1 MPVSRP
7 CVLIADDDPLIVA
20 TLGHAL
26 RAADFEV
33 IEAHNA
39 ASAFDACVAHSPAL
53 AIVDYSMPGANGV
66 ELASRVANETAVAV
80 IFLSAY
86 GDDAIVREAIAAGAM
101 TYLVKPIDTLQL
113 VPAVRTAIERSKELR
128 ALRCQADQ
136 LSSALK
142 GGRNVS
148 IVTGL
153 LMEKYQIG
161 QQEALE
167 RLRRQARSTRTR
179 LEVLATEVLR
189 VADDAG
195 KIYETL
201 SRSTAQEPARTGEKS

>member
-1 MPVSRP
+1 MPTSKL

-20 TLGHAL
+20 TLSHAL
-26 RAADFEV
+26 RAANFEAL
-33 IEAHNA
+33 EANDA
-39 ASAFDACVAHSPAL
+39 ESAFRACVAHAPAL
-53 AIVDYSMPGANGV
+53 AIVDYSMPGTNGV
-66 ELASRVANETAVAV
+66 DLAARIANETAVPV

-86 GDDAIVREAIAAGAM
+86 GDETIVREAIAAGAM
-101 TYLVKPIDTLQL
+101 TYLVKPIDTSQL
-113 VPAVRTAIERSKELR
+113 LPAVHTAIERSRELR

-136 LSSALK
+136 LNSALK

-148 IVTGL
+148 VATGL

-167 RLRRQARSTRTR
+167 RLRRQARSSRTR

-201 SRSTAQEPARTGEKS
+201 SHSTPEKRRDEESP